1 MPRSEKKKKKKT
13 PQKDPA
19 ELEKCTASGIV
30 FKFILTSG
38 GDSEGDKGD
47 NLARA

>member
-19 ELEKCTASGIV
+19 ELEKCTGIV

>member
-19 ELEKCTASGIV
+19 ELEKCTGIV
-30 FKFILTSG
+30 FILTSG